1 MLGGL
6 APALTRDVRF
16 RFTPLGSDAGV
27 RIDDVYLDPLIH
39 R

>member
-1 MLGGL
+1 MLGGI
-6 APALTRDVRF
+6 APALTQDVRF
-16 RFTPLGSDAGV
+16 RFTPVGAHAGV